1 MMWHW
6 QQWFTAI
13 LYLSAIIVN
22 IIAIIAQTKTQKR
35 FETLVRII
43 VLTFLQWVLF
53 SGGWYS

>member
-13 LYLSAIIVN
+13 LYLSTIIVN
-22 IIAIIAQTKTQKR
+22 YIYIIAASKTQKR
-35 FETLVRII
+35 FEALVRII
-43 VLTFLQWVLF
+43 ALTFLQWVLF